1 MNFAEPP
8 GEGTPSI
15 LAIVVDQCV
24 SDFSGKYCP
33 IEEGGACHGWTL
45 MYEGESECC
54 LTDEEVAG
62 DIGEWVRAL
71 EGGDQIGG
79 KIAALIRGNRGWE
92 KIVAR
97 RVMAELRKWAP

>member
-33 IEEGGACHGWTL
+33 VGPAGNGWWSLMCDGEECAL
-45 MYEGESECC
+45 SE
-54 LTDEEVAG
+54 EEVAG